1 MAWACASAAA
11 DEALKSLP
19 LSFVTSAGTS
29 SFTAEIADTP
39 ETKQHGLMYRETMAD
54 DAAML
59 FVYKPPG
66 TASFWMEN
74 TKLPLDMIFVQPDG
88 AIKAIAQDA
97 VPMSEDVITVPG
109 PVSAVIEVKAGT
121 ARRLGLKKGDHVE
134 GPAFDLTK

>member
-1 MAWACASAAA
+1 
-11 DEALKSLP
+11 
-19 LSFVTSAGTS
+19 
-29 SFTAEIADTP
+29 
-39 ETKQHGLMYRETMAD
+39 MYRETMAD

-59 FVYKPPG
+59 FVYKPPDS
-66 TASFWMEN
+66 ASFWMEN

-88 AIKAIAQDA
+88 TIKAIAEDA

-121 ARRLGLKKGDHVE
+121 ARRLGLKKGDHVA